1 MTSLFGLSLLIV
13 GFIGRQSNAA
23 NVTISHQ
30 IAAIETKAKPE
41 RYLDRIIMKNDPMN
55 EVKCDLKA

>member
-1 MTSLFGLSLLIV
+1 MASLSGLSLLIV

-30 IAAIETKAKPE
+30 IAAIETTAKPE